1 MKPISNQIYY
11 SLKSYGEDEIGML
24 SHNLFIEFLQFR
36 WQPMDRDEI
45 HTLDHMLEYLIQVQL
60 ENEEI

>member
-1 MKPISNQIYY
+1 MKPLSNQIYY
-11 SLKSYGEDEIGML
+11 ILKPYGEDEIGML

-45 HTLDHMLEYLIQVQL
+45 HTLDHMLETLIQDQL
-60 ENEEI
+60 ANEEV